1 MRKSVVLL
9 AVLAAFMA
17 SGFTL
22 DLNKVEKVLKTTAA
36 ATRTMSDE
44 EEYYLGRAVAAK
56 ILSEYDLLENDAL
69 TDYVNRVGLTVAIHS
84 DKPYTYD
91 GYHFAVLDTEEIN
104 AFACPGGLIFITSS
118 MVDALANEEELAAV
132 LAHEVAH
139 VAHRDGVASIKKS
152 RWLEV
157 VGIIGTEAAR
167 EFGSQDVSS
176 LATLLEGSVNDV
188 FKTLVTKGYGREQEY
203 RADTTALT
211 ILEGAGYTPRALAD
225 FLTTLE
231 AKKKTRGGLLKTHP
245 SSKSRL
251 KNVEENMPE
260 ADADESLIAKRAE
273 RFNASFEE
281 EEE

>member
-22 DLNKVEKVLKTTAA
+22 DLNKVGKVLKTTVA

-56 ILSEYDLLENDAL
+56 ILSEYGLLENDAL
-69 TDYVNRVGLTVAIHS
+69 TDYVNRVGLTTAIHS
-84 DKPYTYD
+84 DKPYTYG
-91 GYHFAVLDTEEIN
+91 GYHFAVLDTGGIN

-118 MVDALANEEELAAV
+118 MVDALTNEEELAAV

-139 VAHRDGVASIKKS
+139 VAHRDGVASIRKS

-167 EFGSQDVSS
+167 EFGSKDVSS

-203 RADTTALT
+203 RADATALT
-211 ILEGAGYTPRALAD
+211 ILEGAGYNPWALAD
-225 FLTTLE
+225 FLTTLK
-231 AKKKTRGGLLKTHP
+231 AKKKTKGGLLKTHP
-245 SSKSRL
+245 SSKNRL
-251 KNVEENMPE
+251 RKVKENMPE
-260 ADADESLIAKRAE
+260 AEADESLTAKRAE
-273 RFNASFEE
+273 RFKTSVEE
-281 EEE
+281 EDE

>member
-1 MRKSVVLL
+1 MRKSVILL

-22 DLNKVEKVLKTTAA
+22 DLDKVGKVLKTTAA
-36 ATRTMSDE
+36 ATKTMSDE

-84 DKPYTYD
+84 DKPYTYG

-118 MVDALANEEELAAV
+118 MVDALTNEEELAAV

-139 VAHRDGVASIKKS
+139 VSHRDGVASIKKS

-167 EFGSQDVSS
+167 EFGSRDV
-176 LATLLEGSVNDV
+176 
-188 FKTLVTKGYGREQEY
+188 
-203 RADTTALT
+203 
-211 ILEGAGYTPRALAD
+211 
-225 FLTTLE
+225 
-231 AKKKTRGGLLKTHP
+231 
-245 SSKSRL
+245 
-251 KNVEENMPE
+251 
-260 ADADESLIAKRAE
+260 
-273 RFNASFEE
+273 ASHIPINKPNRNQPNYS
-281 EEE
+281 